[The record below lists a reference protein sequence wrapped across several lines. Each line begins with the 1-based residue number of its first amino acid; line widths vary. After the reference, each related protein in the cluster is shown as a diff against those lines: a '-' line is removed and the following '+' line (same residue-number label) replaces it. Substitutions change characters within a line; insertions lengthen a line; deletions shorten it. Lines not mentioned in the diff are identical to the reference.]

1 MFEQIG
7 SLRSAPRRLRT
18 RICAGLCV
26 VGLVLAGAAAG
37 AQDAVAWRW
46 MPPFHVPVPA
56 DWQPLMDDGAVAFY
70 FGRQPESDK
79 DDMPEGMDE
88 AAMRALPFGMVRV
101 GMERAP
107 RRKDGKTGVEAFLAE
122 FERMGQEKDVQSFT
136 LNQEA
141 ITIGSRPLTLIT
153 VRASRLVD
161 GVAQALDLNVAV
173 ASQADADGRHLMV
186 AIAGTRDFYDANIA
200 RIKAMLAGADDQ
212 RPPPLRALRE
222 IPYSVEGDHFM
233 YVFGP
238 AAAPDGVTALGD
250 SRHGRVRVF
259 AADGTLLH
267 EWGEKHDKVDQ
278 PATGRLRSPV
288 SLVFGP
294 DGNVHVLDDG
304 MDGPNIQSFTRDGQ
318 PRGLVA
324 LGKTA
329 LGEQAV
335 RAPQRLWVAA
345 DGSMTVQAER
355 LADKAHVL
363 VRLAADGSLA
373 GSMVL
378 PEFGLVALMP
388 DGGAVLATD
397 RSPADLIRRF
407 DAGGAQLAEWS
418 VLGTGFAGFPGDK
431 RTYFSVENLDVDG
444 DGRVHAYD
452 RMGRAIW
459 IYDPEGTFLQ
469 VVPSSGMVQGRLNE
483 MVVSARG
490 DVLIQDQP
498 SAYSGNGGALRW
510 LESGM
515 PAGAGAPIAPALPT
529 AQAAPADERPA
540 ELVALARAGQLTVRA
555 LRGFGQLVAADD
567 ALALQL
573 RALGMDLYAADA
585 SAIETWLQAGQ
596 VPEAARERLQA
607 LAARMRALSAEAAP
621 APAAAPCVCV
631 DLHGDGR
638 HSVMRYGQGAP
649 VSLRIDAGDLNACM
663 QHVATMP
670 ECAVR
675 P

>member
-1 MFEQIG
+1 MFEPIG
-7 SLRSAPRRLRT
+7 SLRSATRRLRASV
-18 RICAGLCV
+18 CAGLCV
-26 VGLVLAGAAAG
+26 AGLVLAGTAAG
-37 AQDAVAWRW
+37 AQDAVVWRW
-46 MPPFHVPVPA
+46 MPPFHVQVPV

-101 GMERAP
+101 GLERAP
-107 RRKDGKTGVEAFLAE
+107 RSKDGKTGVEAFVAE
-122 FERMGQEKDVQSFT
+122 FQRMGQEKDVQAFA

-153 VRASRLVD
+153 VRATRLVE
-161 GVAQALDLNVAV
+161 GVPQAVDLNVAV
-173 ASQADADGRHLMV
+173 SPQADAEGRHLMV

-212 RPPPLRALRE
+212 RPSPLRALRE
-222 IPYSVEGDHFM
+222 IPYLVDGDHFM

-267 EWGEKHDKVDQ
+267 EWGEKHEKSDQ
-278 PATGRLRSPV
+278 PAAGRLRNPV
-288 SLVFGP
+288 SLAFGP
-294 DGNVHVLDDG
+294 EGHVHVLDDG
-304 MDGPNIQSFTRDGQ
+304 IDGPNIQVFSRDGQ
-318 PRGLVA
+318 PRAFLA
-324 LGKTA
+324 LDRTV
-329 LGEQAV
+329 LGDQAV

-345 DGSMTVQAER
+345 DGRMTVQAER

-363 VRLAADGSLA
+363 LKLAADGRLA
-373 GSMVL
+373 GTTVL
-378 PEFGLVALMP
+378 PEEGLVGLMP
-388 DGGAVLATD
+388 DGGAVLASD

-407 DAGGAQLAEWS
+407 DADGRQVAEWS

-444 DGRVHAYD
+444 DGRLYAYD

-459 IYDPEGTFLQ
+459 IYSAEGTFLQ
-469 VVPSSGMVQGRLNE
+469 LVPSSGLVQGRFNE
-483 MVVSARG
+483 MVVTARG
-490 DVLIQDQP
+490 DVLIHDQP
-498 SAYSGNGGALRW
+498 GGLGGGGGALRW

-596 VPEAARERLQA
+596 VPEQARERLQA
-607 LAARMRALSAEAAP
+607 LAARMRALAAEAAP